1 VHVIEANMKISES
14 KDLENYLCPEN
25 WKLVHLVSLG
35 SSFAIAAGT
44 TASTST

>member
-25 WKLVHLVSLG
+25 WKLVHLLSLG

-44 TASTST
+44 TESTST

>member
-14 KDLENYLCPEN
+14 KHLEKYLCPEN

-44 TASTST
+44 TESTST

>member
-14 KDLENYLCPEN
+14 KHLENYLCPE
-25 WKLVHLVSLG
+25 KLVHLG

-44 TASTST
+44 TESTIT